1 VRVQRRALRPREEVQ
16 ERILAAATDLFGTR
30 LPANVT
36 VRDIADRAGVQ
47 HSLVHRHFKTKD
59 RLLAEVVSRTIQDY
73 ADVVAQAS
81 DPTEGFVLGMNH
93 IAENPAGF
101 LALASARIGQTRLEQ
116 RRPSFP
122 GAALHRQQLKAAGA
136 TRELDPAVVTVAA
149 LAMASGWALF
159 EDWWMAAAGRRDR
172 RALRSEIADVIR
184 RLVQREAGLEPRD

>member
-1 VRVQRRALRPREEVQ
+1 
-16 ERILAAATDLFGTR
+16 
-30 LPANVT
+30 VT

-47 HSLVHRHFKTKD
+47 HSLVHRHFQTKE
-59 RLLAEVVSRTIQDY
+59 RLLAEVVSRTVQDY
-73 ADVVAQAS
+73 ADVVAQAT

-122 GAALHRQQLKAAGA
+122 GVALHRQQLEAAA
-136 TRELDPAVVTVAA
+136 TTGELDPEVVTVAT
-149 LAMASGWALF
+149 LAMAAGWALF
-159 EDWWMAAAGRRDR
+159 EDWWMSAAGRRDR